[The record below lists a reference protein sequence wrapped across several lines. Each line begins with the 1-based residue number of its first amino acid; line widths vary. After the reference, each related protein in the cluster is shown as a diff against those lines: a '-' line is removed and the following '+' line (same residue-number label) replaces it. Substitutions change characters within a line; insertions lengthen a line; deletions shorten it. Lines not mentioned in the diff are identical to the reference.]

1 MALNYKTQSKMA
13 NNENKLGNLVTSNF
27 QPAPYIAE
35 HLPNGSSIIMRL
47 AQFLVTRLARW

>member
-27 QPAPYIAE
+27 QPAPCIAE
-35 HLPNGSSIIMRL
+35 YLPNGSSIIMRL
-47 AQFLVTRLARW
+47 AQILVTRLARW